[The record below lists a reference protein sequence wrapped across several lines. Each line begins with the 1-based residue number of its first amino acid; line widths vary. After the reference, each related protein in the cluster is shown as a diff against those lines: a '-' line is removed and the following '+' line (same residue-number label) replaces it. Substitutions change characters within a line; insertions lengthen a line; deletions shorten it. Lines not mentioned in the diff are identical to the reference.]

1 MRAVRHL
8 LALVALALAATTA
21 SAQFVKG
28 NEAVKVLPDGTKK
41 VETPPLPSTTLGA
54 PCVADNPACTA
65 SGWRM
70 VETPD
75 GLRECTE
82 IYARPGTCRA
92 STFGSE
98 KRPRLWIVKTRGQW
112 MQCQLPDIGSK
123 CVSTKAL
130 PYSAI
135 Q

>member
-1 MRAVRHL
+1 MKAVRHL
-8 LALVALALAATTA
+8 LALVALALAATSA

-28 NEAVKVLPDGTKK
+28 NEAVKVMPDGTKK

-54 PCVADNPACTA
+54 PCAADKPACTA

-70 VETPD
+70 VETAD

-82 IYARPGTCRA
+82 IYARPGTCRP
-92 STFGSE
+92 STYGTE
-98 KRPRLWIVKTRGQW
+98 KRSRVWIVKVKAEW
-112 MQCQLPDIGSK
+112 MQCERPDISGK
-123 CVSTKAL
+123 CISLKGF
-130 PYSAI
+130 PISAV

>member
-1 MRAVRHL
+1 MKSVRHL
-8 LALVALALAATTA
+8 LALGALALAATAA

-28 NEAVKVLPDGTKK
+28 NEAVKVMPDGTKK
-41 VETPPLPSTTLGA
+41 VETPPLPAATLGT
-54 PCVADNPACTA
+54 PCAADNPACTA

-82 IYARPGTCRA
+82 IYARPGTCRP
-92 STFGSE
+92 STFGTE

-112 MQCQLPDIGSK
+112 MQCQLPDIASK

>member
-1 MRAVRHL
+1 MKAVRRL
-8 LALVALALAATTA
+8 LAIVALALASA
-21 SAQFVKG
+21 SSMAQFVKG
-28 NEAVKVLPDGTKK
+28 NEAVKVMPDGTKK
-41 VETPPLPSTTLGA
+41 VETPPLPPATLAA
-54 PCVADNPACTA
+54 PCSADKPACTA

-70 VETPD
+70 VETGE

-82 IYARPGTCRA
+82 IYARPGTCRS
-92 STFGSE
+92 STYGTE
-98 KRPRLWIVKTRGQW
+98 KRPRLWIVKMRGQW

>member
-1 MRAVRHL
+1 MNAVRHL

-28 NEAVKVLPDGTKK
+28 NEAVKVMPDGTKK

-54 PCVADNPACTA
+54 PCAADNPACTA

-70 VETPD
+70 VETTD

-82 IYARPGTCRA
+82 IYARPGTCRP
-92 STFGSE
+92 STYGTE

-112 MQCQLPDIGSK
+112 MQCQFPDISSK

>member
-1 MRAVRHL
+1 MTFARSIMVAAV
-8 LALVALALAATTA
+8 LAFVAGTA
-21 SAQFVKG
+21 SAQFVRG
-28 NEAVKVLPDGTKK
+28 NEAVKVMPDGTTK

-54 PCVADNPACTA
+54 PCAADKPACTA

-70 VETPD
+70 VETSE

-82 IYARPGTCRA
+82 IYARPGTCRL

-98 KRPRLWIVKTRGQW
+98 KRPRLWIVKVRGQW

>member
-1 MRAVRHL
+1 MKTIRHL
-8 LALVALALAATTA
+8 LALGALALASTTA
-21 SAQFVKG
+21 VAQFVKG
-28 NEAVKVLPDGTKK
+28 NEAVTVMPDGTRK
-41 VETPPLPSTTLGA
+41 VETPPLPAGTLGP
-54 PCVADNPACTA
+54 PCLASNPACTA

-70 VETPD
+70 VETNE

-92 STFGSE
+92 STYGKE

-112 MQCQLPDIGSK
+112 QQCQLPDLGSK

-130 PYSAI
+130 PYSAV